1 MKNCPEI
8 VLIPLNPREK
18 PSGNVELLTLEEILD
33 RYGMCAYES
42 INKYLR
48 EQQESSPKHQELMK
62 YIEDEVNK
70 QLVEMLESF
79 EETKS

>member
-18 PSGNVELLTLEEILD
+18 PSGNVELLTLDEILNK
-33 RYGMCAYES
+33 YGMCAYES

-48 EQQESSPKHQELMK
+48 EQQESSPRHQEYLK
-62 YIEDEVNK
+62 LIEDEVDK
-70 QLVEMLESF
+70 QLMEILE
-79 EETKS
+79 ELNITK